1 MLKIGDFSKLSRL
14 SIRMLRHYDEI
25 GLLTPASIDPF
36 TGYRYYSE
44 AQLAPAGRIAA
55 LRDMGFGLTD
65 IIELLRCTGDTA
77 AWTRF
82 LLLRREALRQH
93 TRETARQ
100 LRLVDTALTGL
111 RKDDRMQYEVNLK
124 QLPART
130 VASVRQILPSY
141 EYEGRLWH
149 VMMKET
155 NDMRL
160 QDADPCYTFAIFHNG
175 EFKEADVDVEVQKTV
190 VGAYQNTEHV
200 VFKTEPPVQFASAVY
215 QGGYDKINQVNQD
228 VANWVEKNGYEYAG
242 PAFNIYHVSPHETQ
256 NPDEYV
262 TEVCYPV
269 CKK

>member
-25 GLLTPASIDPF
+25 GLLTPEAIDPL
-36 TGYRYYSE
+36 TGYRYYSQ

-55 LRDMGFGLTD
+55 LRDMGFGLAD
-65 IIELLRCTGDTA
+65 ITTLLRCTGDTK
-77 AWTRF
+77 AWAQF
-82 LLLRREALRQH
+82 LTLKRAELQQQACK
-93 TRETARQ
+93 TASQ
-100 LRLVDTALTGL
+100 LRLVDTALSGL
-111 RKDDRMQYEVNLK
+111 RKDDRMQYEVTLK

-155 NDMRL
+155 RDMPL
-160 QDADPCYTFAIFHNG
+160 QEADPCYTCAIFHNG
-175 EFKEADVDVEVQKTV
+175 EFKEADVDVEVQKTI
-190 VGAYQNTEHV
+190 VGDYPNTEHV

-228 VANWVEKNGYEYAG
+228 VACWVEKNGYEYAG

-269 CKK
+269 RKK